1 MCGLSFVKET
11 NLTAFCCKSNHAV
24 EETYSLGF
32 AMEGYPT
39 ADAVDLILINVDSL
53 VVRDYIISNGERGV
67 FFLAADGCEGEH
79 CEKCHGF
86 NYFIHDY
93 RYLIRLNY

>member
-11 NLTAFCCKSNHAV
+11 NLTAFFCKSNHAV

-79 CEKCHGF
+79 CEECHEFSGLVLHFLLMLRGF
-86 NYFIHDY
+86 Y
-93 RYLIRLNY
+93 